1 MSLYI
6 AAIHGMCLRREF
18 KLAKELYVEMRE
30 VGLEPDGK
38 TRAMMLQ
45 NLKRH

>member
-1 MSLYI
+1 M
-6 AAIHGMCLRREF
+6 GCVLRGEF
-18 KLAKELYVEMRE
+18 RFAKELYVEMRE
-30 VGLEPDGK
+30 LGLEPDGK